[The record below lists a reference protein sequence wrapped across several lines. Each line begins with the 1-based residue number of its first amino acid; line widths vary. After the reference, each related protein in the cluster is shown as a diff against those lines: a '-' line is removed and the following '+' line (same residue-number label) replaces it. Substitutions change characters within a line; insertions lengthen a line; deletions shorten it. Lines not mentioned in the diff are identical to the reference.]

1 MKRHIIVFFSL
12 IVFNLSAWSQ
22 EQVKY
27 ELNAQEHAFMCPFL
41 SPILMRQLQEKGA
54 SEVIKTSDY
63 KLLITF
69 NSSLV
74 LTEEEIMQMAVK
86 VGYQREILSIKLI
99 GD

>member
-1 MKRHIIVFFSL
+1 MKRHILVFFSL
-12 IVFNLSAWSQ
+12 VVLNFSVWSQ

-54 SEVIKTSDY
+54 TEVIKTTDY

-69 NSSLV
+69 NSALL
-74 LTEEEIMQMAVK
+74 LTEEEIIQMAIK

-99 GD
+99 ED

>member
-1 MKRHIIVFFSL
+1 MKRYIIVFFSL
-12 IVFNLSAWSQ
+12 IVFNVSAWSQ

-54 SEVIKTSDY
+54 SEVIMTSDY